1 MCAPSVTRTSAE
13 AATDVLEK
21 GQQMTIRTDRDE
33 LAELSR
39 DLDSLNE
46 RVRQVASVD
55 IAANGDEED
64 GEEDYEDEDD
74 EEEDEEEDEKE
85 KEPEEE
91 EDEED
96 ATRGSSTA
104 GGAPGA
110 V

>member
-1 MCAPSVTRTSAE
+1 
-13 AATDVLEK
+13 
-21 GQQMTIRTDRDE
+21 MTIRTDRDE

-46 RVRQVASVD
+46 RVRQFASVD

-64 GEEDYEDEDD
+64 GEEDYEDDD
-74 EEEDEEEDEKE
+74 DDEEDEEEKE
-85 KEPEEE
+85 KKPEEE

-96 ATRGSSTA
+96 
-104 GGAPGA
+104 